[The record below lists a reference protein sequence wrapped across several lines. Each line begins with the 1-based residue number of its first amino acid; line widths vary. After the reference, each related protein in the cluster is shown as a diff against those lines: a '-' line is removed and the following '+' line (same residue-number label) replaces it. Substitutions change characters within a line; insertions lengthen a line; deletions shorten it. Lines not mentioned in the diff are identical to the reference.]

1 MLNLRHSPSSLSS
14 SSLSPHESLHL
25 LRGLPLWIDPL
36 GPCTQASEAIKKVV
50 FGGQVTEEEADSLT
64 KRKPCSAPKWKEMTG
79 SGIFAAGSNGD
90 AGEAAAAAKPARTAP
105 RQVPK
110 SVLSFCLD
118 TKKF

>member
-1 MLNLRHSPSSLSS
+1 M
-14 SSLSPHESLHL
+14 
-25 LRGLPLWIDPL
+25 
-36 GPCTQASEAIKKVV
+36 
-50 FGGQVTEEEADSLT
+50 
-64 KRKPCSAPKWKEMTG
+64 G

-118 TKKF
+118 TNFFKKNISRVFYLDVHFLFLPFDKFLFVKIFLVIFFYLTNLFLEIFSTH

>member
-1 MLNLRHSPSSLSS
+1 
-14 SSLSPHESLHL
+14 
-25 LRGLPLWIDPL
+25 
-36 GPCTQASEAIKKVV
+36 
-50 FGGQVTEEEADSLT
+50 
-64 KRKPCSAPKWKEMTG
+64 MTG

-118 TKKF
+118 TKNFLKNISRVFYLDVHFLFLLFDKFLYVKIFLVIFFISPICFLKFFSTHQFFT

>member
-1 MLNLRHSPSSLSS
+1 
-14 SSLSPHESLHL
+14 
-25 LRGLPLWIDPL
+25 
-36 GPCTQASEAIKKVV
+36 
-50 FGGQVTEEEADSLT
+50 
-64 KRKPCSAPKWKEMTG
+64 MTG

-118 TKKF
+118 VHFCLILCGCVLHLSRSAWILPFLSYCVLYTWYLFHVLAIYASVSYGVSRGN

>member
-1 MLNLRHSPSSLSS
+1 
-14 SSLSPHESLHL
+14 
-25 LRGLPLWIDPL
+25 
-36 GPCTQASEAIKKVV
+36 
-50 FGGQVTEEEADSLT
+50 
-64 KRKPCSAPKWKEMTG
+64 MTG

-118 TKKF
+118 RHFCLILCGCVLHLSRSAWILPFLSHRVCALFAIQQSNLMLIYIYIYIYFQFKIV